1 MIKYKKLQK
10 KFFQQKHAPDALKH
24 TSVATTKRKII
35 KKKKKKLMKLND
47 KIINIY

>member
-10 KFFQQKHAPDALKH
+10 KNFQQKHAPDALKH

-35 KKKKKKLMKLND
+35 IKKKKVNEIK
-47 KIINIY
+47 